1 MDMGASVIARL
12 KNKAKETGK
21 PFQLHLQL
29 FCQEEFLRRL
39 AASRYAENLVLKGGL
54 FIYTLTN
61 FESRAT
67 VDIDFLLR
75 QFPGTIEDIKRMVDE
90 IIATDSDND
99 FITFS
104 SRGFETI
111 SPQRKYTGVSFQLV
125 GQIKNTRTPFD
136 VDFGVGDVI
145 VPNSHRRAI
154 PVQLDGFDVPEV
166 LTYSLE
172 STIAEKFDALLQRLE
187 LTSRMKDIYDI
198 YYLSSMFD
206 FDGRA
211 LQQAVFET
219 HQHGIH
225 HELVKILGRLRYRT
239 SYGQNVLQHSI
250 EVSHIAGMMAAELG
264 ADVQAAKRAGLLH
277 DIGKALDHEFEG
289 THVALGVEYA
299 RKYREKEDIIHAI
312 QAHHGD
318 VECKTLVAC
327 LVQAADAISAARP
340 GARRENLENYIKR
353 LEKLEEITGTYPGVE
368 KSYAIQAGREVR
380 VMVKPEQV
388 SEDQMVI
395 LARELA
401 KRIENELEYPGQ
413 IKVHVLRETKV
424 VEYAK

>member
-39 AASRYAENLVLKGGL
+39 ASSRYAENLVLKGGL

-90 IIATDSDND
+90 IIAVDSGND

-145 VPNSHRRAI
+145 VPSSQKRTI
-154 PVQLDGFDVPEV
+154 PVQLDGFDVPEI

-219 HQHGIH
+219 LQNRG
-225 HELVKILGRLRYRT
+225 T
-239 SYGQNVLQHSI
+239 SYEKDSFDRVIALSVNKEIQTRWRQYLRRMKMPELQLDDVMERVDCFLRPVWDAMIH
-250 EVSHIAGMMAAELG
+250 EEELLLRWNCEIASW
-264 ADVQAAKRAGLLH
+264 KR
-277 DIGKALDHEFEG
+277 
-289 THVALGVEYA
+289 
-299 RKYREKEDIIHAI
+299 
-312 QAHHGD
+312 
-318 VECKTLVAC
+318 
-327 LVQAADAISAARP
+327 
-340 GARRENLENYIKR
+340 
-353 LEKLEEITGTYPGVE
+353 
-368 KSYAIQAGREVR
+368 
-380 VMVKPEQV
+380 
-388 SEDQMVI
+388 
-395 LARELA
+395 
-401 KRIENELEYPGQ
+401 
-413 IKVHVLRETKV
+413 
-424 VEYAK
+424 

>member
-90 IIATDSDND
+90 IIATDSGND
-99 FITFS
+99 FITFT

-145 VPNSHRRAI
+145 VPNSHKRTI
-154 PVQLDGFDVPEV
+154 PVQLDGFEVPEV

-219 HQHGIH
+219 LQNRGTAYDRDSFDRVIALADNKDIQVRWRQYLRRLKMPELALDDVMHGIEAFLRPVWNAIIDEQ
-225 HELVKILGRLRYRT
+225 ELFLGWKC
-239 SYGQNVLQHSI
+239 
-250 EVSHIAGMMAAELG
+250 E
-264 ADVQAAKRAGLLH
+264 
-277 DIGKALDHEFEG
+277 
-289 THVALGVEYA
+289 
-299 RKYREKEDIIHAI
+299 
-312 QAHHGD
+312 
-318 VECKTLVAC
+318 
-327 LVQAADAISAARP
+327 SA
-340 GARRENLENYIKR
+340 
-353 LEKLEEITGTYPGVE
+353 VW
-368 KSYAIQAGREVR
+368 
-380 VMVKPEQV
+380 
-388 SEDQMVI
+388 SE
-395 LARELA
+395 
-401 KRIENELEYPGQ
+401 P
-413 IKVHVLRETKV
+413 KVD
-424 VEYAK
+424 

>member
-39 AASRYAENLVLKGGL
+39 ASSRYAENLVLKGGL

-90 IIATDSDND
+90 IIAVDSGND

-145 VPNSHRRAI
+145 VPSSLKRTI
-154 PVQLDGFDVPEV
+154 PVQLDGFDVPEI

-219 HQHGIH
+219 LQNRG
-225 HELVKILGRLRYRT
+225 T
-239 SYGQNVLQHSI
+239 SYEKDSFDRVIALSVNKEIQTRWRQYLRRMKMPELQLDDVMERVDCLLRPVWEAMIH
-250 EVSHIAGMMAAELG
+250 EEELLLRWNCEIASW
-264 ADVQAAKRAGLLH
+264 KR
-277 DIGKALDHEFEG
+277 
-289 THVALGVEYA
+289 
-299 RKYREKEDIIHAI
+299 
-312 QAHHGD
+312 
-318 VECKTLVAC
+318 
-327 LVQAADAISAARP
+327 
-340 GARRENLENYIKR
+340 
-353 LEKLEEITGTYPGVE
+353 
-368 KSYAIQAGREVR
+368 
-380 VMVKPEQV
+380 
-388 SEDQMVI
+388 
-395 LARELA
+395 
-401 KRIENELEYPGQ
+401 
-413 IKVHVLRETKV
+413 
-424 VEYAK
+424 

>member
-39 AASRYAENLVLKGGL
+39 ASSRYAENLVLKGGL

-90 IIATDSDND
+90 IIAVDSGND

-145 VPNSHRRAI
+145 VPSSQKRTI
-154 PVQLDGFDVPEV
+154 PVQLDSFGVPEV

-219 HQHGIH
+219 LQNRG
-225 HELVKILGRLRYRT
+225 T
-239 SYGQNVLQHSI
+239 SYEKDSFDRVIALSVNKEIQTRWRQYLRRLKMPELQLDDVMERVDCFLRPVWEAMIH
-250 EVSHIAGMMAAELG
+250 EEELLLRWNCEIASW
-264 ADVQAAKRAGLLH
+264 KR
-277 DIGKALDHEFEG
+277 
-289 THVALGVEYA
+289 
-299 RKYREKEDIIHAI
+299 
-312 QAHHGD
+312 
-318 VECKTLVAC
+318 
-327 LVQAADAISAARP
+327 
-340 GARRENLENYIKR
+340 
-353 LEKLEEITGTYPGVE
+353 
-368 KSYAIQAGREVR
+368 
-380 VMVKPEQV
+380 
-388 SEDQMVI
+388 
-395 LARELA
+395 
-401 KRIENELEYPGQ
+401 
-413 IKVHVLRETKV
+413 
-424 VEYAK
+424 

>member
-67 VDIDFLLR
+67 VDIDFLLQ
-75 QFPGTIEDIKRMVDE
+75 QFPGRIEDIKRMVDE
-90 IIATDSDND
+90 IISVDSGND
-99 FITFS
+99 FITFT

-136 VDFGVGDVI
+136 VDFGVGDI
-145 VPNSHRRAI
+145 IIPVPRKRTI
-154 PVQLDGFDVPEV
+154 PVQLDGFGAPEV

-198 YYLSSMFD
+198 HYLSSIFD
-206 FDGRA
+206 FDGWA
-211 LQQAVFET
+211 LQQAIFET
-219 HQHGIH
+219 LQNRGTAYERDSFDRVIALAGNKDIQVRWRQYLRRLKMT
-225 HELVKILGRLRYRT
+225 ELPLEEVMVCIDRFLRPAWNAILSEG
-239 SYGQNVLQHSI
+239 
-250 EVSHIAGMMAAELG
+250 
-264 ADVQAAKRAGLLH
+264 
-277 DIGKALDHEFEG
+277 EFFMQW
-289 THVALGVEYA
+289 
-299 RKYREKEDIIHAI
+299 D
-312 QAHHGD
+312 
-318 VECKTLVAC
+318 CKTATWH
-327 LVQAADAISAARP
+327 
-340 GARRENLENYIKR
+340 G
-353 LEKLEEITGTYPGVE
+353 EK
-368 KSYAIQAGREVR
+368 
-380 VMVKPEQV
+380 KP
-388 SEDQMVI
+388 
-395 LARELA
+395 
-401 KRIENELEYPGQ
+401 
-413 IKVHVLRETKV
+413 VL
-424 VEYAK
+424 

>member
-39 AASRYAENLVLKGGL
+39 ESSRYAENLVLKGGL

-90 IIATDSDND
+90 IIAVDSGND

-145 VPNSHRRAI
+145 VPSSQKRTI
-154 PVQLDGFDVPEV
+154 PVQLDGFDVPEI

-172 STIAEKFDALLQRLE
+172 STNAEKFDALLQRLE

-211 LQQAVFET
+211 LQQAVFGT
-219 HQHGIH
+219 LQNRG
-225 HELVKILGRLRYRT
+225 T
-239 SYGQNVLQHSI
+239 SYEKDSFDRVIALSVNKEIQTRWRQYLRRMKMPELQLDDVMERVDCFLRPVWDAMIH
-250 EVSHIAGMMAAELG
+250 EGEL
-264 ADVQAAKRAGLLH
+264 LLH
-277 DIGKALDHEFEG
+277 WNCEIA
-289 THVALGVEYA
+289 
-299 RKYREKEDIIHAI
+299 
-312 QAHHGD
+312 
-318 VECKTLVAC
+318 
-327 LVQAADAISAARP
+327 SW
-340 GARRENLENYIKR
+340 KR
-353 LEKLEEITGTYPGVE
+353 
-368 KSYAIQAGREVR
+368 
-380 VMVKPEQV
+380 
-388 SEDQMVI
+388 
-395 LARELA
+395 
-401 KRIENELEYPGQ
+401 
-413 IKVHVLRETKV
+413 
-424 VEYAK
+424 

>member
-21 PFQLHLQL
+21 SFQLHLQL

-90 IIATDSDND
+90 IIAVDSGND

-145 VPNSHRRAI
+145 VPNSHKRTI
-154 PVQLDGFDVPEV
+154 PVQLDGFEVPEV

-206 FDGRA
+206 FDGRV

-219 HQHGIH
+219 LQNRGTVYEWDSFDRVIALAENKDIQVRWRQYLRRLKMP
-225 HELVKILGRLRYRT
+225 ELVLDD
-239 SYGQNVLQHSI
+239 VMHSI
-250 EVSHIAGMMAAELG
+250 DAFLRPVWNAIINEQELFLG
-264 ADVQAAKRAGLLH
+264 WKCESAVW
-277 DIGKALDHEFEG
+277 FE
-289 THVALGVEYA
+289 
-299 RKYREKEDIIHAI
+299 
-312 QAHHGD
+312 
-318 VECKTLVAC
+318 
-327 LVQAADAISAARP
+327 P
-340 GARRENLENYIKR
+340 
-353 LEKLEEITGTYPGVE
+353 
-368 KSYAIQAGREVR
+368 
-380 VMVKPEQV
+380 
-388 SEDQMVI
+388 
-395 LARELA
+395 
-401 KRIENELEYPGQ
+401 
-413 IKVHVLRETKV
+413 
-424 VEYAK
+424 

>member
-39 AASRYAENLVLKGGL
+39 ESSRYAENLVLKGGL

-90 IIATDSDND
+90 IIAVDSGND

-145 VPNSHRRAI
+145 VPSSQKRTI
-154 PVQLDGFDVPEV
+154 PVQLDGFDVPEI

-219 HQHGIH
+219 LQNRG
-225 HELVKILGRLRYRT
+225 T
-239 SYGQNVLQHSI
+239 SYEKDSFDRVIALSVNKEIQTRWRQYLRRMKMPELQLDDVMERVDCLLRPVWEAMIH
-250 EVSHIAGMMAAELG
+250 EEELLLRWNCEIASW
-264 ADVQAAKRAGLLH
+264 KR
-277 DIGKALDHEFEG
+277 
-289 THVALGVEYA
+289 
-299 RKYREKEDIIHAI
+299 
-312 QAHHGD
+312 
-318 VECKTLVAC
+318 
-327 LVQAADAISAARP
+327 
-340 GARRENLENYIKR
+340 
-353 LEKLEEITGTYPGVE
+353 
-368 KSYAIQAGREVR
+368 
-380 VMVKPEQV
+380 
-388 SEDQMVI
+388 
-395 LARELA
+395 
-401 KRIENELEYPGQ
+401 
-413 IKVHVLRETKV
+413 
-424 VEYAK
+424 

>member
-67 VDIDFLLR
+67 VDIDFLLQ
-75 QFPGTIEDIKRMVDE
+75 QFPGRIEDIKRMVDE
-90 IIATDSDND
+90 IISVDSGND
-99 FITFS
+99 FITFT

-136 VDFGVGDVI
+136 VDFGVGDI
-145 VPNSHRRAI
+145 IIPVPRKRTI
-154 PVQLDGFDVPEV
+154 PVQLDGFGAPEV

-198 YYLSSMFD
+198 HYLSSIFD
-206 FDGRA
+206 FDGWA
-211 LQQAVFET
+211 LRPAIFET
-219 HQHGIH
+219 LQNRGTAYERDSFDRVIALAGNKDIQVRWRQYLRRLKMT
-225 HELVKILGRLRYRT
+225 ELPLEEVMVCIDRFLRPAWNAILSEG
-239 SYGQNVLQHSI
+239 
-250 EVSHIAGMMAAELG
+250 
-264 ADVQAAKRAGLLH
+264 
-277 DIGKALDHEFEG
+277 EFFMQW
-289 THVALGVEYA
+289 
-299 RKYREKEDIIHAI
+299 D
-312 QAHHGD
+312 
-318 VECKTLVAC
+318 CKTATWH
-327 LVQAADAISAARP
+327 
-340 GARRENLENYIKR
+340 G
-353 LEKLEEITGTYPGVE
+353 EK
-368 KSYAIQAGREVR
+368 
-380 VMVKPEQV
+380 KP
-388 SEDQMVI
+388 
-395 LARELA
+395 
-401 KRIENELEYPGQ
+401 
-413 IKVHVLRETKV
+413 VL
-424 VEYAK
+424 

>member
-39 AASRYAENLVLKGGL
+39 ASSRYAENLVLKGGL

-90 IIATDSDND
+90 IIAVDSGND

-145 VPNSHRRAI
+145 VPSSQKRTI
-154 PVQLDGFDVPEV
+154 PVQLDGLGVPEI

-219 HQHGIH
+219 LQNRG
-225 HELVKILGRLRYRT
+225 T
-239 SYGQNVLQHSI
+239 SYEKDSFDRVIALSVNKEIQTRWRQYLRRLKMPELQLEDVMTRVDCFLRPVWGAMI
-250 EVSHIAGMMAAELG
+250 KEEEL
-264 ADVQAAKRAGLLH
+264 LLRWNC
-277 DIGKALDHEFEG
+277 E
-289 THVALGVEYA
+289 
-299 RKYREKEDIIHAI
+299 
-312 QAHHGD
+312 
-318 VECKTLVAC
+318 
-327 LVQAADAISAARP
+327 ISSW
-340 GARRENLENYIKR
+340 KC
-353 LEKLEEITGTYPGVE
+353 
-368 KSYAIQAGREVR
+368 
-380 VMVKPEQV
+380 
-388 SEDQMVI
+388 
-395 LARELA
+395 
-401 KRIENELEYPGQ
+401 
-413 IKVHVLRETKV
+413 
-424 VEYAK
+424 

>member
-12 KNKAKETGK
+12 KNKSKETGK

-75 QFPGTIEDIKRMVDE
+75 QFPGTVEDIKRMVDE
-90 IIATDSDND
+90 IIATDSGND
-99 FITFS
+99 FITFT

-219 HQHGIH
+219 LQNRGTAYERDSFDRVIALADNKDIQIRWRQYLRRLKMP
-225 HELVKILGRLRYRT
+225 ELVLEE
-239 SYGQNVLQHSI
+239 VMHSI
-250 EVSHIAGMMAAELG
+250 
-264 ADVQAAKRAGLLH
+264 DVFLRP
-277 DIGKALDHEFEG
+277 
-289 THVALGVEYA
+289 VW
-299 RKYREKEDIIHAI
+299 
-312 QAHHGD
+312 
-318 VECKTLVAC
+318 
-327 LVQAADAISAARP
+327 DAISN
-340 GARRENLENYIKR
+340 E
-353 LEKLEEITGTYPGVE
+353 VE
-368 KSYAIQAGREVR
+368 LLHTWQSQSSLWSNSR
-380 VMVKPEQV
+380 
-388 SEDQMVI
+388 
-395 LARELA
+395 
-401 KRIENELEYPGQ
+401 
-413 IKVHVLRETKV
+413 
-424 VEYAK
+424 

>member
-1 MDMGASVIARL
+1 MDKGASVIARL

-39 AASRYAENLVLKGGL
+39 SASRYAENLVLKGGL

-75 QFPGTIEDIKRMVDE
+75 QFPSTIEDIKRMVDE
-90 IIATDSDND
+90 IIAVDSGND

-111 SPQRKYTGVSFQLV
+111 SPLRKYTGVSFQLV

-145 VPNSHRRAI
+145 VPNSHKRTI

-219 HQHGIH
+219 LQNRGTAYERDSFDRVIALADNKDIQVRWRQYLRRLKMP
-225 HELVKILGRLRYRT
+225 ELVLGE
-239 SYGQNVLQHSI
+239 VMHSI
-250 EVSHIAGMMAAELG
+250 DCYLRPVW
-264 ADVQAAKRAGLLH
+264 
-277 DIGKALDHEFEG
+277 
-289 THVALGVEYA
+289 
-299 RKYREKEDIIHAI
+299 
-312 QAHHGD
+312 
-318 VECKTLVAC
+318 
-327 LVQAADAISAARP
+327 DAIINES
-340 GARRENLENYIKR
+340 ELT
-353 LEKLEEITGTYPGVE
+353 LTWWSQPGVWHNS
-368 KSYAIQAGREVR
+368 K
-380 VMVKPEQV
+380 
-388 SEDQMVI
+388 
-395 LARELA
+395 
-401 KRIENELEYPGQ
+401 
-413 IKVHVLRETKV
+413 
-424 VEYAK
+424 